1 MHSSEHVAQAIIHL
15 EKAANANHDHLLREQ
30 RTSEW
35 HREVLASARASAARA
50 ILTEV
55 HAGGLRQQNH
65 GQYLISDT
73 LEMNAESSYWT
84 DNQAN
89 AQVYYNLEHAFTCAG
104 RLASIVDQDIEV
116 VELD

>member
-1 MHSSEHVAQAIIHL
+1 MQTMTTSSENNERPSGIAKYWLQRVRAQQ
-15 EKAANANHDHLLREQ
+15 EPSSPKSTRY
-30 RTSEW
+30 
-35 HREVLASARASAARA
+35 
-50 ILTEV
+50 
-55 HAGGLRQQNH
+55 GLRQQNH

>member
-1 MHSSEHVAQAIIHL
+1 MTTSSGNNEHPSGIAKYWLQRVRAQPDPSSP
-15 EKAANANHDHLLREQ
+15 KSTRY
-30 RTSEW
+30 
-35 HREVLASARASAARA
+35 
-50 ILTEV
+50 
-55 HAGGLRQQNH
+55 GLRQRNH

-84 DNQAN
+84 DSQAN

>member
-1 MHSSEHVAQAIIHL
+1 MQTMTTSSGNNEHPSGIAKYWLQRVRAQPDPSL
-15 EKAANANHDHLLREQ
+15 PKSTRY
-30 RTSEW
+30 
-35 HREVLASARASAARA
+35 
-50 ILTEV
+50 
-55 HAGGLRQQNH
+55 GLRQRNH

>member
-35 HREVLASARASAARA
+35 HREVLASARASAAEPSSPKSTRY
-50 ILTEV
+50 
-55 HAGGLRQQNH
+55 GLRQQNH

-89 AQVYYNLEHAFTCAG
+89 AQVYYNLEHASPVQA
-104 RLASIVDQDIEV
+104 D
-116 VELD
+116 

>member
-1 MHSSEHVAQAIIHL
+1 MTTSSGNNEHPSGIAKYWLQRVRAQPDPSL
-15 EKAANANHDHLLREQ
+15 PKSTRY
-30 RTSEW
+30 
-35 HREVLASARASAARA
+35 
-50 ILTEV
+50 
-55 HAGGLRQQNH
+55 GLRQRNH

-84 DNQAN
+84 DSQAN

>member
-1 MHSSEHVAQAIIHL
+1 MTTSSGNNEHPSGIAKYWLQRVRAQPDPSL
-15 EKAANANHDHLLREQ
+15 PKSTRY
-30 RTSEW
+30 
-35 HREVLASARASAARA
+35 
-50 ILTEV
+50 
-55 HAGGLRQQNH
+55 GLRRRNH

-84 DNQAN
+84 DSQAN

>member
-1 MHSSEHVAQAIIHL
+1 MTTSSGNNEHPSGIAKYWRQLVRAQPDPSL
-15 EKAANANHDHLLREQ
+15 PKSTRY
-30 RTSEW
+30 
-35 HREVLASARASAARA
+35 
-50 ILTEV
+50 
-55 HAGGLRQQNH
+55 GLRQRNH

-84 DNQAN
+84 DSQAN